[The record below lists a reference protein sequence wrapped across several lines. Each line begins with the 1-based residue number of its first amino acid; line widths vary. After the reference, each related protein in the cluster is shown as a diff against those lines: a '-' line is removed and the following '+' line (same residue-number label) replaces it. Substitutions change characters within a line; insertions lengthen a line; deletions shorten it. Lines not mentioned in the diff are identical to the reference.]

1 MMIDILNKLF
11 LFLFFL
17 AILNVVRN
25 GFFLIRSVKQ
35 EERFSLDKN
44 RLLFLGISISY
55 ILLMIIDGVK
65 L

>member
-1 MMIDILNKLF
+1 MIIDILNKLF

-17 AILNVVRN
+17 SILNVVRN

-35 EERFSLDKN
+35 EERFIIENN

-55 ILLMIIDGVK
+55 ILLMIIDGIK

>member
-1 MMIDILNKLF
+1 MIIDILNKLF

-17 AILNVVRN
+17 SILNVVRN
-25 GFFLIRSVKQ
+25 SFFLIRSVKQ
-35 EERFSLDKN
+35 EERFSLEKN

-55 ILLMIIDGVK
+55 ILLMIIDGIK

>member
-1 MMIDILNKLF
+1 M
-11 LFLFFL
+11 
-17 AILNVVRN
+17 

-35 EERFSLDKN
+35 EERFSLEKN

-55 ILLMIIDGVK
+55 ILLMIIDGIK